1 MTRYNKYISLN
12 MEHYLYKVKVEN
24 DADKSYFSFSA
35 YYYYCFQF
43 DLCVNALKYTA
54 SFCEYNCIQD
64 F

>member
-1 MTRYNKYISLN
+1 

-43 DLCVNALKYTA
+43 ALCVNALKYTA
-54 SFCEYNCIQD
+54 SVCEYNCIQD